1 MAKQFIQRHN
11 GNTARE
17 SNRFS
22 GETRNLV
29 AKRAASDMRLRRQ
42 RLFDEAMMTGALDDT
57 DVSLETAC
65 CITNEEPDGAS
76 ATTCSDDGRLDV
88 TILYSP
94 EGRIQAALCRPT
106 RHARRG

>member
-11 GNTARE
+11 GTTARATT
-17 SNRFS
+17 NRFS
-22 GETRNLV
+22 GETRDLA
-29 AKRAASDMRLRRQ
+29 AKSAASDMRLRRQ

-65 CITNEEPDGAS
+65 CITNEEPTGDS

-94 EGRIQAALCRPT
+94 EGRIQAALCRP
-106 RHARRG
+106 ARNFR